1 MKILSIDA
9 STISAG
15 AAVIDEGKV
24 LGEITTNTKITH
36 SQKLMVVIDQLLN
49 DLDIKMDEMDAIAV
63 SIGPGSFTG
72 VRIGMATAM
81 GLARAKG
88 IGLIGVSSLEGLA
101 NNVSNFDGLICPIQD
116 ARRNQ
121 IYTSFFRNAVREEED
136 LVLEVDDFV
145 KLANSKNEKLILVGP
160 DAHLFYEHI
169 KENVESEV
177 ILVSHQ
183 HAYPRAASIGMVASK
198 KETVQSIKPNYVRK
212 SQAERAYEEK
222 HGESVL

>member
-49 DLDIKMDEMDAIAV
+49 DLDIKIGQMDAIAV
-63 SIGPGSFTG
+63 SVGPGSFTG

-81 GLARAKG
+81 GLARSKG

-101 NNVSNFDGLICPIQD
+101 NNVSHFDGLICPIQD

-121 IYTSFFRNAVREEED
+121 IYTSFFRNEMREEED
-136 LVLEVDDFV
+136 LALDVDDFIE
-145 KLANSKNEKLILVGP
+145 LANKKNEKLLLVGP

-169 KENVESEV
+169 KENVECEV
-177 ILVSHQ
+177 VLVSDQ
-183 HAYPRAASIGMVASK
+183 HAYPRAASIGIVASK
-198 KETVQSIKPNYVRK
+198 KEAKQSIKPNYVRK